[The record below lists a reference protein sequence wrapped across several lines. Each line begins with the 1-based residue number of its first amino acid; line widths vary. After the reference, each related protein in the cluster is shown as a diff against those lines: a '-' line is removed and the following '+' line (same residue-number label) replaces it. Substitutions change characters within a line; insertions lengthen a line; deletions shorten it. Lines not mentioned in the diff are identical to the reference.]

1 MTSMLPTPSS
11 RATLDR
17 NLALEVVRVTEA
29 AALSSARMMGRGA
42 KTEADEAAVVAM
54 RRAFDGLQIRGTVVI
69 GEGERDQAPMLFLG
83 EKLGGG
89 RDGDPEVDIAVDP
102 LEGTNL
108 CAFGLPNALSCVA
121 LAERGNFLQAPE
133 TYMDKI
139 AVGPAAKGVI
149 DLDRSPTANLKAIA
163 DAKGCYVEDL
173 TAIIL
178 DRERHQA
185 LVAEVRKAGA
195 RIKLIS
201 DGDVSAAISTC
212 IEGTGIDVLFGSGGA
227 PEGVL
232 AAAALRCTGGD
243 FHGRLTWRNDKERE
257 RGRAMGIKD
266 LDRTWGLT
274 DLAKGDVMFAA
285 TGVTSGD
292 LLRGVRFFK
301 GGARTHSIVMRS
313 KSGTLRFI
321 EGEHHFDRKPNYGA

>member
-1 MTSMLPTPSS
+1 
-11 RATLDR
+11 
-17 NLALEVVRVTEA
+17 
-29 AALSSARMMGRGA
+29 MGRGA
-42 KTEADEAAVVAM
+42 KNEADEAAVIAM
-54 RRAFDGLQIRGTVVI
+54 RRAFDGLQIRGKVVI
-69 GEGERDQAPMLFLG
+69 GEGERDEAPMLYIG
-83 EKLGGG
+83 EAVGGG
-89 RDGDPEVDIAVDP
+89 GNNDPEVDIAVDP

-108 CAFGLPNALSCVA
+108 CAFGLPNALSVVA
-121 LAERGNFLQAPE
+121 LAEKGNFLHAPD

-149 DLDRSPTANLKAIA
+149 DLDKSPTDNLKAIA

-178 DRERHQA
+178 DRERHQK
-185 LVAEVRKAGA
+185 LISEVRKAGA

-212 IEGTGIDVLFGSGGA
+212 VEGTGIDVLLGSGGA

-243 FHGRLTWRNDKERE
+243 FQGRLMFRNDQEKD
-257 RGRAMGIKD
+257 RARKMGIKE
-266 LDRTWGLT
+266 LERKYGLA

-292 LLRGVRFFK
+292 MLKGVRFFK
-301 GGARTHSIVMRS
+301 GGAHTHSIVMRS
-313 KSGTLRFI
+313 KSGTIRFI